1 MRNRKTNKK
10 LDYETRLMNSSVN
23 AVLHFMHVI
32 ASHAPFSKREMVLS
46 GGSSSKSIRKNGK
59 SITPYITTIHKNV
72 LCCLNEMEYTFFFI
86 RLLRTMLEVIIN
98 RKNLVLIIVDEE
110 DMKKYSKSHVI
121 LKKKVR
127 KRRKW

>member
-1 MRNRKTNKK
+1 MKNRKTNKK

-72 LCCLNEMEYTFFFI
+72 LCCLNEMEYTFFIPLHFLTTKRI
-86 RLLRTMLEVIIN
+86 
-98 RKNLVLIIVDEE
+98 KNLSVNSC
-110 DMKKYSKSHVI
+110 KY
-121 LKKKVR
+121 
-127 KRRKW
+127 